1 MRVPPLSRET
11 LLDLTV
17 NVIPL
22 VILGFFTL
30 LFIVVN
36 PWGWDP
42 FVVVL
47 THFLTVFPLVL
58 LALLSYL
65 SGLAVQRDEAGG

>member
-1 MRVPPLSRET
+1 MRVRPLSRGT

-17 NVIPL
+17 NVVPL
-22 VILGFFTL
+22 VILAFFSL
-30 LFIVVN
+30 LFLAIN

-42 FVVVL
+42 FVVSL

-65 SGLAVQRDEAGG
+65 AGLLVEQDEAGG